1 MTEDMLEFDPTLK
14 KKKKKKTPVLDDVT
28 PTEIIDDMK
37 KETDDLANDLEDFS
51 LTKKKKKKPVN
62 LEELDNDKNV
72 NMEDLGEFDPTMK
85 KKKKKK
91 KEFVADGEDGPPDN
105 ELDVDLGDF
114 DIKMQKKKKKKK
126 IAMFDEDLGE
136 DTTDSH
142 SDSWLTSERD
152 YTYEE
157 LLKRAVDM
165 MRDKNPDMQA
175 GEKKK
180 YVMKPPQVLRHGSKK
195 TSFANFL
202 EICKMLHRSP
212 KHVQDFLM
220 AELGTSG
227 SVDGYNQLLIK
238 GRFQQKNIE
247 GVLKRYIR
255 EYVTCHTCRSAE
267 TLLQKD
273 GRLHFLQC
281 ESCGSRCSVQSIKS
295 GFQAVTGKRKQM
307 RDKQG

>member
-14 KKKKKKTPVLDDVT
+14 KKKKKKAPVLDT
-28 PTEIIDDMK
+28 PATEIIDDMK
-37 KETDDLANDLEDFS
+37 KETDELANDLEDFS

-62 LEELDNDKNV
+62 IDDLDNDKAL
-72 NMEDLGEFDPTMK
+72 EDLGEFDPTMK

-91 KEFVADGEDGPPDN
+91 KEFVPDGDEMPLDN
-105 ELDVDLGDF
+105 DIDDAGAFDLST
-114 DIKMQKKKKKKK
+114 KKKKKKK
-126 IAMFDEDLGE
+126 TIALDEELGE
-136 DTTDSH
+136 DSIDS
-142 SDSWLTSERD
+142 SGDSWLTSERD

-267 TLLQKD
+267 TLLQKE

>member
-1 MTEDMLEFDPTLK
+1 MTEDSFAEFDPTLK
-14 KKKKKKTPVLDDVT
+14 KKKKKKAAPADILDDNKNGV
-28 PTEIIDDMK
+28 EEVK
-37 KETDDLANDLEDFS
+37 KEVESLNLNNDQP
-51 LTKKKKKKPVN
+51 PVDN
-62 LEELDNDKNV
+62 NDVAITLD
-72 NMEDLGEFDPTMK
+72 EFDPTVMK
-85 KKKKKK
+85 KKKRKK
-91 KEFVADGEDGPPDN
+91 KEVAILDDADAEMDGGMHEDG
-105 ELDVDLGDF
+105 VDLS
-114 DIKMQKKKKKKK
+114 
-126 IAMFDEDLGE
+126 AVNTWE
-136 DTTDSH
+136 
-142 SDSWLTSERD
+142 TSERD

-157 LLKRAVDM
+157 LLKRAMDK
-165 MRDKNPDMQA
+165 MREKNPEMQC

-180 YVMKPPQVLRHGSKK
+180 YVMRPPQVVRHGAKK

-202 EICKMLHRSP
+202 EICKMLHRTP
-212 KHVQDFLM
+212 RHVQDFLM

-255 EYVTCHTCRSAE
+255 EYVTCHTCRSAD

-281 ESCGSRCSVQSIKS
+281 EACNSRCAVQSIKS
-295 GFQAVTGKRKQM
+295 GFQAVTGKRKTM

>member
-1 MTEDMLEFDPTLK
+1 MTEDMLEFDPMLK
-14 KKKKKKTPVLDDVT
+14 KKKKKKSPALDA
-28 PTEIIDDMK
+28 PATEIIDDMVNWK
-37 KETDDLANDLEDFS
+37 KETDELANDMEDFS
-51 LTKKKKKKPVN
+51 LAKKKKKKPVN
-62 LEELDNDKNV
+62 IDELDNDKA
-72 NMEDLGEFDPTMK
+72 MEDVGEFDPSMK

-91 KEFVADGEDGPPDN
+91 KEFVPDGEIDN
-105 ELDVDLGDF
+105 DIDDF
-114 DIKMQKKKKKKK
+114 GEFDMSVKKKKKKK
-126 IAMFDEDLGE
+126 TTILDEELGE
-136 DTTDSH
+136 DSVDNCG
-142 SDSWLTSERD
+142 DSWGNSERD
-152 YTYEE
+152 YSYEE

-267 TLLQKD
+267 TLLQKE

-295 GFQAVTGKRKQM
+295 GFQAVTGKRKQL

>member
-14 KKKKKKTPVLDDVT
+14 KKKKKKAPVLDA
-28 PTEIIDDMK
+28 TEIIDDMK
-37 KETDDLANDLEDFS
+37 KETDELANDLEDFS

-62 LEELDNDKNV
+62 IDDLDNDKA
-72 NMEDLGEFDPTMK
+72 MEDLGEFDPTMK

-91 KEFVADGEDGPPDN
+91 KEFVPDGDDAPLDN
-105 ELDVDLGDF
+105 DLDDLGDF
-114 DIKMQKKKKKKK
+114 DMTAKKKKKKK
-126 IAMFDEDLGE
+126 TTILDEELGE
-136 DTTDSH
+136 DMVDS
-142 SDSWLTSERD
+142 SGDSWFNSERD

-165 MRDKNPDMQA
+165 MRDKNPDLQA

-202 EICKMLHRSP
+202 EICKMLHRAP

-267 TLLQKD
+267 TLLQKE

>member
-1 MTEDMLEFDPTLK
+1 MMEDMLEFDPTQK
-14 KKKKKKTPVLDDVT
+14 KKKKKKTPMADEPT
-28 PTEIIDDMK
+28 TEIIDDMK
-37 KETDDLANDLEDFS
+37 KDTDSLADDLEDFS
-51 LTKKKKKKPVN
+51 LTKKKPKKKPINIDDLDKDN
-62 LEELDNDKNV
+62 LDEES
-72 NMEDLGEFDPTMK
+72 MGEFDPMLK

-91 KEFVADGEDGPPDN
+91 KELLGDDD
-105 ELDVDLGDF
+105 LDLGDDFGDF
-114 DIKMQKKKKKKK
+114 DMSAKKKKKKK
-126 IAMFDEDLGE
+126 ATALDDEEAEAEVGG
-136 DTTDSH
+136 
-142 SDSWLTSERD
+142 DSWTNSERD

-157 LLKRAVDM
+157 LLKRAIDM
-165 MRDKNPDMQA
+165 MRDKNPEIQA

-247 GVLKRYIR
+247 GVLKRYIK

-267 TLLQKD
+267 TLLQKE

-307 RDKQG
+307 RDKQGW

>member
-1 MTEDMLEFDPTLK
+1 
-14 KKKKKKTPVLDDVT
+14 
-28 PTEIIDDMK
+28 
-37 KETDDLANDLEDFS
+37 
-51 LTKKKKKKPVN
+51 
-62 LEELDNDKNV
+62 
-72 NMEDLGEFDPTMK
+72 LGEFDPTMK

-91 KEFVADGEDGPPDN
+91 KEFVPDGDDLPLDNDLDDPDAF
-105 ELDVDLGDF
+105 DLTT
-114 DIKMQKKKKKKK
+114 KKKKKKK
-126 IAMFDEDLGE
+126 TNLILDDELG
-136 DTTDSH
+136 DDSVD
-142 SDSWLTSERD
+142 SSGDSWLTSERD

-165 MRDKNPDMQA
+165 MRDKNPDLQA

-267 TLLQKD
+267 TLLQKE

-281 ESCGSRCSVQSIKS
+281 ELCGSRCSVQSIKS

>member
-1 MTEDMLEFDPTLK
+1 MMEDMLEFDPTQK
-14 KKKKKKTPVLDDVT
+14 KKKKKKTPMADET
-28 PTEIIDDMK
+28 TEIIDDMK
-37 KETDDLANDLEDFS
+37 KDTDSLADDLEDFS
-51 LTKKKKKKPVN
+51 ITKKKPKKKPINIDDLDKDN
-62 LEELDNDKNV
+62 LDEES
-72 NMEDLGEFDPTMK
+72 MGEFDPMLK

-91 KEFVADGEDGPPDN
+91 KELLGDDD
-105 ELDVDLGDF
+105 LDLGDDFGDF
-114 DIKMQKKKKKKK
+114 DMSAKKKKKKK
-126 IAMFDEDLGE
+126 ATALDDEEAEAEVGG
-136 DTTDSH
+136 
-142 SDSWLTSERD
+142 DSWTNSERD

-157 LLKRAVDM
+157 LLKRAIDM
-165 MRDKNPDMQA
+165 MRDKNPEIQA

-247 GVLKRYIR
+247 GVLKRYIK

-267 TLLQKD
+267 TLLQKE

>member
-1 MTEDMLEFDPTLK
+1 MLEFDPTLK
-14 KKKKKKTPVLDDVT
+14 KKKKKKAPVLDDA
-28 PTEIIDDMK
+28 PAEIIENVK
-37 KETDDLANDLEDFS
+37 KDTQDISNDFDNLS
-51 LTKKKKKKPVN
+51 LTKKK
-62 LEELDNDKNV
+62 DKNPEEQE
-72 NMEDLGEFDPTMK
+72 NNDDLGDFDPTMK

-91 KEFVADGEDGPPDN
+91 KEFIADGDDLPADN
-105 ELDVDLGDF
+105 EIGDLDF
-114 DIKMQKKKKKKK
+114 DMSAKKKKKKK
-126 IAMFDEDLGE
+126 AALLLDDDLG
-136 DTTDSH
+136 DDAGYAT
-142 SDSWLTSERD
+142 SDSWTASERD

-157 LLKRAVDM
+157 LLKRAVDL
-165 MRDKNPDMQA
+165 MRDKNPNMKA
-175 GEKKK
+175 GETKK

-202 EICKMLHRSP
+202 EICKMLHRSS

-255 EYVTCHTCRSAE
+255 EYVTCHTCMSAE
-267 TLLQKD
+267 TLLQKE

-295 GFQAVTGKRKQM
+295 GFQAVTGKRKQI

>member
-1 MTEDMLEFDPTLK
+1 MTDDLLEFDPTLK
-14 KKKKKKTPVLDDVT
+14 KKKKKKQPVLDE
-28 PTEIIDDMK
+28 PEIIDNMK

-51 LTKKKKKKPVN
+51 LTKKKKKKPVSIDD
-62 LEELDNDKNV
+62 LETEKG
-72 NMEDLGEFDPTMK
+72 MEDLGEFDPTMK

-91 KEFVADGEDGPPDN
+91 KEFVPDGDNPGLDNDLDGFG
-105 ELDVDLGDF
+105 EF
-114 DIKMQKKKKKKK
+114 DMTAKKKKKKK
-126 IAMFDEDLGE
+126 TAIIEEELG
-136 DTTDSH
+136 DDIVDGSG
-142 SDSWLTSERD
+142 DSWVSSERD
-152 YTYEE
+152 YNYEE
-157 LLKRAVDM
+157 LLKRAVDL
-165 MRDKNPDMQA
+165 MRDKNPDLQA
-175 GEKKK
+175 GEKKM

>member
-1 MTEDMLEFDPTLK
+1 MTEDMLEFDPMLK
-14 KKKKKKTPVLDDVT
+14 KKKKKKSPALDA
-28 PTEIIDDMK
+28 PATEIIDDMK
-37 KETDDLANDLEDFS
+37 KETDELANDMEDFS
-51 LTKKKKKKPVN
+51 LAKKKKKKPVN
-62 LEELDNDKNV
+62 IDELDNDKA
-72 NMEDLGEFDPTMK
+72 MEDVGEFDPSMK

-91 KEFVADGEDGPPDN
+91 KEFVPDGEIDN
-105 ELDVDLGDF
+105 DIDDLGEF
-114 DIKMQKKKKKKK
+114 DMSVKKKKKKK
-126 IAMFDEDLGE
+126 TTILDEELGE
-136 DTTDSH
+136 DSVDNCG
-142 SDSWLTSERD
+142 DSWGNSERD
-152 YTYEE
+152 YSYEE

-267 TLLQKD
+267 TLLQKE

-295 GFQAVTGKRKQM
+295 GFQAVTGKRKQL

>member
-1 MTEDMLEFDPTLK
+1 MTEDSMLEFDPTLK
-14 KKKKKKTPVLDDVT
+14 KKKKKKAPVLDDA

-37 KETDDLANDLEDFS
+37 KDSQDITNDFEDLS
-51 LTKKKKKKPVN
+51 LTKKNEKN
-62 LEELDNDKNV
+62 NEEQDNNNND
-72 NMEDLGEFDPTMK
+72 DFDPTMK

-91 KEFVADGEDGPPDN
+91 KEFIADGDDLPVDN
-105 ELDVDLGDF
+105 EMGDLDF
-114 DIKMQKKKKKKK
+114 DMSVKKKKKKK
-126 IAMFDEDLGE
+126 QAILLDDDMVD
-136 DTTDSH
+136 DSGYAT
-142 SDSWLTSERD
+142 SDSWTASERD

-157 LLKRAVDM
+157 LLKRAVDL
-165 MRDKNPDMQA
+165 MRDKNPDLQA

-202 EICKMLHRSP
+202 EICKMLHRAS

-255 EYVTCHTCRSAE
+255 EYVTCHTCKSAE
-267 TLLQKD
+267 TLLQKE

-295 GFQAVTGKRKQM
+295 GFQAVTGKRKQL

>member
-14 KKKKKKTPVLDDVT
+14 KKKKKKAPILDDT
-28 PTEIIDDMK
+28 HTEIIDDIK
-37 KETDDLANDLEDFS
+37 KET
-51 LTKKKKKKPVN
+51 
-62 LEELDNDKNV
+62 EELNNEFDNLSLSTNKEKISQNDEPVIDSNV
-72 NMEDLGEFDPTMK
+72 NEDLGDFDPTMK

-91 KEFVADGEDGPPDN
+91 KEFVPDGDDLPIDN
-105 ELDVDLGDF
+105 EIEDFADF
-114 DIKMQKKKKKKK
+114 DMSVKKKKKKK
-126 IAMFDEDLGE
+126 AAIVLDDEIAEDAGYA
-136 DTTDSH
+136 T
-142 SDSWLTSERD
+142 SDSWITSERD
-152 YTYEE
+152 YTYQE
-157 LLKRAVDM
+157 LLKRAGDL
-165 MRDKNPDMQA
+165 MRDKNPDLHA

-255 EYVTCHTCRSAE
+255 EYVTCHTCKSAE

-295 GFQAVTGKRKQM
+295 GFQAVTGKRKQL

>member
-14 KKKKKKTPVLDDVT
+14 KKKKKKAPIDDP

-37 KETDDLANDLEDFS
+37 KDGDDLANDLEEFS
-51 LTKKKKKKPVN
+51 LTKKKKKKPIN
-62 LEELDNDKNV
+62 LDDLEKDNMDEES
-72 NMEDLGEFDPTMK
+72 LGEFDPSLK

-91 KEFVADGEDGPPDN
+91 KELLGDDDMGND
-105 ELDVDLGDF
+105 DLGEF
-114 DIKMQKKKKKKK
+114 DMSVKKKKKKK
-126 IAMFDEDLGE
+126 GAAVIDDEMFDEDIDL
-136 DTTDSH
+136 T
-142 SDSWLTSERD
+142 SDSWLHSERD

-267 TLLQKD
+267 TLLQKE

>member
-1 MTEDMLEFDPTLK
+1 MTDDLLEFDPTLK
-14 KKKKKKTPVLDDVT
+14 KKKKKKPPVLDE
-28 PTEIIDDMK
+28 PEIIDNMK

-51 LTKKKKKKPVN
+51 LTKKKKKKPVSIDD
-62 LEELDNDKNV
+62 LETEKG
-72 NMEDLGEFDPTMK
+72 MEDLGEFDPTMK

-91 KEFVADGEDGPPDN
+91 KEFVPDGDNPALDNDLDGFG
-105 ELDVDLGDF
+105 EF
-114 DIKMQKKKKKKK
+114 DMTAKKKKKKK
-126 IAMFDEDLGE
+126 TAIIEEELG
-136 DTTDSH
+136 DDIVDGSG
-142 SDSWLTSERD
+142 DSWASSERD
-152 YTYEE
+152 YNYEE
-157 LLKRAVDM
+157 LLKRAVDL
-165 MRDKNPDMQA
+165 MRDKNPDLQA
-175 GEKKK
+175 GEKKM

>member
-1 MTEDMLEFDPTLK
+1 MTEDMLEFDPSLK
-14 KKKKKKTPVLDDVT
+14 KKKKKKAPVLDA
-28 PTEIIDDMK
+28 PATEIIDDMK
-37 KETDDLANDLEDFS
+37 KDTDEIANDLEDFS
-51 LTKKKKKKPVN
+51 LTKKKKKKQVN
-62 LEELDNDKNV
+62 IDLDMDNDKA
-72 NMEDLGEFDPTMK
+72 MEEDMGEFDPTMK

-91 KEFVADGEDGPPDN
+91 KEFVPDGDEAVLDN
-105 ELDVDLGDF
+105 DIDDFGDF
-114 DIKMQKKKKKKK
+114 DMTAKKKKKKK
-126 IAMFDEDLGE
+126 TTILLDDELGE
-136 DTTDSH
+136 DMVDGSG
-142 SDSWLTSERD
+142 DSWGTSERD

-165 MRDKNPDMQA
+165 MRDKNPDLQA

-267 TLLQKD
+267 TLLQKE

-295 GFQAVTGKRKQM
+295 GFQAVTGKRKQL

>member
-1 MTEDMLEFDPTLK
+1 MTEDMLEFDPMLK
-14 KKKKKKTPVLDDVT
+14 KKKKKKAPVDA
-28 PTEIIDDMK
+28 PATEIIDDMK
-37 KETDDLANDLEDFS
+37 KETDELANDMEDFS
-51 LTKKKKKKPVN
+51 LAKKKKKKPVN
-62 LEELDNDKNV
+62 IDELDNDKA
-72 NMEDLGEFDPTMK
+72 MEDVGEFDPSMK

-91 KEFVADGEDGPPDN
+91 KEFVPDGEMDN
-105 ELDVDLGDF
+105 DIDDF
-114 DIKMQKKKKKKK
+114 GEFDMSVKKKKKKK
-126 IAMFDEDLGE
+126 TTILDEEGE
-136 DTTDSH
+136 DSVDNS
-142 SDSWLTSERD
+142 SDSWGNSERD
-152 YTYEE
+152 YSYEE

-255 EYVTCHTCRSAE
+255 EYVTCHTCRAAE
-267 TLLQKD
+267 TLLQKE

-295 GFQAVTGKRKQM
+295 GFQAVTGKRKQL